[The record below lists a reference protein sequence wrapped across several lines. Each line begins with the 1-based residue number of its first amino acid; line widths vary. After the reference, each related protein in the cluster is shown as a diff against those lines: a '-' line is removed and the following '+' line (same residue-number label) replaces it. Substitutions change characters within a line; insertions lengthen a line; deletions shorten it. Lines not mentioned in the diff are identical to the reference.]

1 MGFRAAIEQAPYRLV
16 LGAVASSR
24 ERRGRREAATAPRL
38 LPPAP
43 PLHPPR
49 VVSTGNSESPR
60 PSAVAPPAA
69 DRVEVL
75 RGGAV
80 QQVHPPLVGG
90 GDGGVPVQ
98 QHLARLRP
106 PPQPPADPTPPP
118 TRQPSATC
126 PPPPPHPNSF
136 QSSFS
141 RLPCLPEPDLSSV
154 QHPAPPFPR
163 PFLLHESDGPP
174 PPCGRPG
181 PPGGSACCPS
191 DWACGAAHARS
202 HTHSPVPRLAAR
214 SRRGRERGWRR
225 GCSVDGWGRQA
236 GIVRRGKRGGAAAD
250 SEVRWAA
257 PSHPDRCRSLPPVP
271 KLACRPLF
279 DDRRASRSGR
289 SGGRRRRPR
298 GADPKLPA
306 VERSEGRTE
315 SRRRRTPEPSLAGPF
330 KLAGGGGQLR
340 LYSKV
345 RCSLKTLEN
354 V

>member
-1 MGFRAAIEQAPYRLV
+1 MLEPDLRSI
-16 LGAVASSR
+16 
-24 ERRGRREAATAPRL
+24 PRHA
-38 LPPAP
+38 LPP
-43 PLHPPR
+43 PR
-49 VVSTGNSESPR
+49 PTSPR
-60 PSAVAPPAA
+60 PFPDPFCLMRARGHHLRAGAQGRQVDRRAARATGPAGPRA
-69 DRVEVL
+69 
-75 RGGAV
+75 
-80 QQVHPPLVGG
+80 
-90 GDGGVPVQ
+90 
-98 QHLARLRP
+98 
-106 PPQPPADPTPPP
+106 
-118 TRQPSATC
+118 TRA
-126 PPPPPHPNSF
+126 
-136 QSSFS
+136 
-141 RLPCLPEPDLSSV
+141 
-154 QHPAPPFPR
+154 
-163 PFLLHESDGPP
+163 
-174 PPCGRPG
+174 
-181 PPGGSACCPS
+181 
-191 DWACGAAHARS
+191 

-225 GCSVDGWGRQA
+225 GRSVDGWGRQA